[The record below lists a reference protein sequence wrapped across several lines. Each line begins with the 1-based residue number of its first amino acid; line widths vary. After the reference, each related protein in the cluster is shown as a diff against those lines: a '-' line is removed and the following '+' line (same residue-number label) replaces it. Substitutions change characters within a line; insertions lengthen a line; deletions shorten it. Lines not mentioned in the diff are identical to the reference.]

1 MTSDNKATSDNAT
14 SDNKATSEKV
24 TTSDNT
30 KKTPTNKQDLR
41 LLMRLLPFIAPYKK
55 MVLGAALALIITAG
69 VSLAMGQGIRLLV
82 DQGFNS
88 SDPHLLNQAML
99 ILAVITF
106 LMAAGT
112 FTRFYLVSWLGERVS
127 NDVRLAVFNHLLT
140 LDPYYFEVNRS
151 GEINARLTTDT
162 TLLQS
167 IIGSSISM
175 ALRNSLTFV
184 GGLVMMLITNP
195 KLALIVLASVPL
207 VIFPMILYGRRIRKL
222 SRLSQ
227 DRVADIGTYAG
238 EIVQN
243 IKIVQSFTREAEET
257 KAFGKEVE
265 KAFNVAKKRILQRSI
280 LIVVA
285 MTLVFTGLSSMIWVG
300 AQDVASGLITS
311 GELAAFIFY
320 ALMVAMAVATISEVY
335 GELQRAAGATE
346 RLLELLSEVADI
358 SAPEAATP
366 LPNGPLAL
374 SFDKVSFNYPSRP
387 DQAALENIS
396 FNVVAGETVAIVG
409 PSGAGKSTLFEL
421 LQRFYDPKSGDINVA
436 GRNIK
441 QLKPQDLRSHLGLV
455 PQQPTLFSA
464 DVAHNIRYGDPS
476 ASQEKVEQAAQKAYA
491 DEFIAKLPEGYASY
505 LGEQGVRLSG
515 GQKQRIAIARAML
528 KDPSI
533 LLLDEATSAL
543 DANSEHKVQAA
554 LQELMHGRTTLIIAH
569 RLATVMH
576 ADRIMLFNE
585 GKLEAQGTHE
595 ELIASSDLYK
605 RLSQLQFNH

>member
-1 MTSDNKATSDNAT
+1 MTSDNAT
-14 SDNKATSEKV
+14 ADN
-24 TTSDNT
+24 TTADNT
-30 KKTPTNKQDLR
+30 KKIPANKQDLR

-88 SDPHLLNQAML
+88 SDPSLLNQAMI

-195 KLALIVLASVPL
+195 KLALIVLTSVPL

-346 RLLELLSEVADI
+346 RLLELLSEEADI
-358 SAPEAATP
+358 SAPEAAIP

-396 FNVVAGETVAIVG
+396 FNVAAGETVAIVG

-436 GRNIK
+436 GHNIK

-585 GKLEAQGTHE
+585 GKLEAQGTHA

>member
-1 MTSDNKATSDNAT
+1 MSTHQTSNDPTS
-14 SDNKATSEKV
+14 
-24 TTSDNT
+24 TTQPD
-30 KKTPTNKQDLR
+30 KKDLR
-41 LLMRLLPFIAPYKK
+41 LLMRLLPFITPYKK
-55 MVLGAALALIITAG
+55 MVLGAAFALIITAG
-69 VSLAMGQGIRLLV
+69 VSLALGQGIRLLI

-88 SDPHLLNQAML
+88 ADPSQLNQAMMV
-99 ILAVITF
+99 LAVITF

-127 NDVRLAVFNHLLT
+127 NDVRLAVFNHLLP

-175 ALRNSLTFV
+175 ALRSSLTFL

-195 KLALIVLASVPL
+195 KLALIVLSSVPL
-207 VIFPMILYGRRIRKL
+207 IIFPMILYGRKVRKL

-243 IKIVQSFTREAEET
+243 IKVVQSFTHEKEET
-257 KAFGKEVE
+257 KAFAQEVE

-300 AQDVASGLITS
+300 AQDVASGQISS
-311 GELAAFIFY
+311 GELAAFVFY

-346 RLLELLSEVADI
+346 RLLELLAEKAEIRIPKDPI
-358 SAPEAATP
+358 SLA
-366 LPNGPLAL
+366 NGAL
-374 SFDKVSFNYPSRP
+374 SLRFDDVSFSYPSRP
-387 DQAALENIS
+387 EQTALKHIS
-396 FNVVAGETVAIVG
+396 FNVKAGETIAIVG

-421 LQRFYDPKSGDINVA
+421 LQRFYDPKDGTIEVSGHDI
-436 GRNIK
+436 K
-441 QLKPQDLRSHLGLV
+441 HLTPKDLRLHLGLV

-464 DVAHNIRYGDPS
+464 DVAHNIGYGDANASHEQIVS
-476 ASQEKVEQAAQKAYA
+476 AAKNAYA
-491 DEFIAKLPEGYASY
+491 NEFIELLPQGYASY

-515 GQKQRIAIARAML
+515 GQRQRVAIARAML
-528 KDPSI
+528 KNPSI

-543 DANSEHKVQAA
+543 DANSEHKIQAA
-554 LQELMHGRTTLIIAH
+554 LQKLMQGRTTLIIAH

-576 ADRIMLFNE
+576 ADRIMVFNE
-585 GKLEAQGTHE
+585 GQLEAQGTHAQ
-595 ELIASSDLYK
+595 LLLTSPLYK
-605 RLSQLQFNH
+605 RLSELQFNH

>member
-1 MTSDNKATSDNAT
+1 
-14 SDNKATSEKV
+14 
-24 TTSDNT
+24 
-30 KKTPTNKQDLR
+30 
-41 LLMRLLPFIAPYKK
+41 
-55 MVLGAALALIITAG
+55 MVLGAALALIVTAG
-69 VSLAMGQGIRLLV
+69 VSLAMGQGIRLLI
-82 DQGFNS
+82 DQGFDS
-88 SDPHLLNQAML
+88 SDPSLLNQAML
-99 ILAVITF
+99 ILAVITL

-140 LDPYYFEVNRS
+140 LDPNYFEVNRS

-243 IKIVQSFTREAEET
+243 IKIVQSFTRESEET
-257 KAFGKEVE
+257 KAFGIEVE

-300 AQDVASGLITS
+300 AQDVASGLISS

-346 RLLELLSEVADI
+346 RLLELLAEQPQISTAKVAM
-358 SAPEAATP
+358 A
-366 LPNGPLAL
+366 LPDGPLAL
-374 SFDKVSFNYPSRP
+374 SFDNVSFNYPSRP
-387 DQAALENIS
+387 DQPALENITFS
-396 FNVVAGETVAIVG
+396 VTAGETVAIVG

-421 LQRFYDPKSGDINVA
+421 LQRFYDPTSGNVIVA
-436 GRNIK
+436 DHNIK

-491 DEFIAKLPEGYASY
+491 DEFIAKLPEGYESY

-515 GQKQRIAIARAML
+515 GQKQRIAIARAMI

-554 LQELMHGRTTLIIAH
+554 LQELMQGRTTLIIAH
-569 RLATVMH
+569 RLATIMH

-585 GKLEAQGTHE
+585 GKLEAQGCHE
-595 ELIASSDLYK
+595 ELIASSALYK

>member
-1 MTSDNKATSDNAT
+1 MTTDK
-14 SDNKATSEKV
+14 
-24 TTSDNT
+24 TT
-30 KKTPTNKQDLR
+30 KTPPNQQDLR

-55 MVLGAALALIITAG
+55 MVLGAALALIVTAG
-69 VSLAMGQGIRLLV
+69 VSLALGQGIRILI
-82 DQGFNS
+82 DQGFDS
-88 SDPHLLNQAML
+88 ADPSRLNQAML
-99 ILAVITF
+99 VLAVITF

-175 ALRNSLTFV
+175 ALRSSLTFV

-207 VIFPMILYGRRIRKL
+207 VIFPMILYGRRVRKL

-243 IKIVQSFTREAEET
+243 IKVVQSFTREAEET
-257 KAFGKEVE
+257 TAFGKEVE

-285 MTLVFTGLSSMIWVG
+285 ITLVFTGLSSMIWVG
-300 AQDVASGLITS
+300 AQDVASGHISS
-311 GELAAFIFY
+311 GELAAFVFY

-346 RLLELLSEVADI
+346 RLLELLSEEAEI
-358 SAPEAATP
+358 SSPEVPVP
-366 LPNGPLAL
+366 LTNGPLAL
-374 SFDKVSFNYPSRP
+374 SFEDVSFSYPSRP
-387 DQAALENIS
+387 DQTALENIS
-396 FNVVAGETVAIVG
+396 FSVSAGETVAIVG

-421 LQRFYDPKSGDINVA
+421 LQRFYDPKNGSIEVA
-436 GRNIK
+436 GHNIK

-476 ASQEKVEQAAQKAYA
+476 ASQEQVEKAAEKAYA
-491 DEFIAKLPEGYASY
+491 DEFIDRLPEGYSSY

-515 GQKQRIAIARAML
+515 GQRQRIAIARAML
-528 KDPSI
+528 KNPSI

-554 LQELMHGRTTLIIAH
+554 LQELMQGRTTLIIAH

-576 ADRIMLFNE
+576 ADRIMVFNE
-585 GKLEAQGTHE
+585 GKLEAQGQHE
-595 ELIASSDLYK
+595 DLIATSPLYK
-605 RLSQLQFNH
+605 RLSELQFNH

>member
-1 MTSDNKATSDNAT
+1 MTTDKIT
-14 SDNKATSEKV
+14 
-24 TTSDNT
+24 
-30 KKTPTNKQDLR
+30 KTPPNQQDLR

-55 MVLGAALALIITAG
+55 MVLGAALALIVTAG
-69 VSLAMGQGIRLLV
+69 VSLALGQGIRILI
-82 DQGFNS
+82 DQGFDS
-88 SDPHLLNQAML
+88 ADPSRLNQAML
-99 ILAVITF
+99 VLAVITF

-175 ALRNSLTFV
+175 ALRSSLTFV

-207 VIFPMILYGRRIRKL
+207 VIFPMILYGRRVRKL

-243 IKIVQSFTREAEET
+243 IKVVQSFTREAEET

-285 MTLVFTGLSSMIWVG
+285 ITLVFTGLSSMIWVG
-300 AQDVASGLITS
+300 AQDVASGHISS
-311 GELAAFIFY
+311 GELAAFVFY

-346 RLLELLSEVADI
+346 RLLELLSEEAEI
-358 SAPEAATP
+358 SSPELPVP
-366 LPNGPLAL
+366 LTNGPLAL
-374 SFDKVSFNYPSRP
+374 SFEDVSFSYPSRP
-387 DQAALENIS
+387 DQTALENIS
-396 FNVVAGETVAIVG
+396 FSVSAGETVAIVG

-421 LQRFYDPKSGDINVA
+421 LQRFYDPKNGSIEVA
-436 GRNIK
+436 GHNIK

-476 ASQEKVEQAAQKAYA
+476 ASQEQVEKAAEKAYA
-491 DEFIAKLPEGYASY
+491 DEFIDRLPEGYSSY

-515 GQKQRIAIARAML
+515 GQRQRIAIARAML
-528 KDPSI
+528 KNPSI

-554 LQELMHGRTTLIIAH
+554 LQELMQGRTTLIIAH

-576 ADRIMLFNE
+576 ADRIMVFNE
-585 GKLEAQGTHE
+585 GKLEAQGQHE
-595 ELIASSDLYK
+595 DLIATSPLYK
-605 RLSQLQFNH
+605 RLSELQFNH

>member
-1 MTSDNKATSDNAT
+1 MSTHHTSNDPTS
-14 SDNKATSEKV
+14 
-24 TTSDNT
+24 TTQPD
-30 KKTPTNKQDLR
+30 KKDLR
-41 LLMRLLPFIAPYKK
+41 LLMRLLPFITPYKK
-55 MVLGAALALIITAG
+55 MVLGAAFALIITAG
-69 VSLAMGQGIRLLV
+69 VSLALGQGIRLLI

-88 SDPHLLNQAML
+88 ADPSQLNQAMMV
-99 ILAVITF
+99 LAVITF

-175 ALRNSLTFV
+175 ALRSSLTFL
-184 GGLVMMLITNP
+184 GGLIMMLITNP
-195 KLALIVLASVPL
+195 KLALIVLSSVPL
-207 VIFPMILYGRRIRKL
+207 IIFPMILYGRKVRKL

-243 IKIVQSFTREAEET
+243 IKVVQSFTHEKEET
-257 KAFGKEVE
+257 KAFAQEVE

-300 AQDVASGLITS
+300 AQDVASGQISS
-311 GELAAFIFY
+311 GELAAFVFY

-346 RLLELLSEVADI
+346 RLLELLAEKAEIRIPKDPI
-358 SAPEAATP
+358 SLA
-366 LPNGPLAL
+366 NGAL
-374 SFDKVSFNYPSRP
+374 SLRFDDVSFSYPSRP
-387 DQAALENIS
+387 EQTALKHIS
-396 FNVVAGETVAIVG
+396 FNVEAGETIAIVG

-421 LQRFYDPKSGDINVA
+421 LQRFYDPKDGTIEVSGHDI
-436 GRNIK
+436 K
-441 QLKPQDLRSHLGLV
+441 HLTPKDLRLHLGLV

-464 DVAHNIRYGDPS
+464 DVAHNIGYGDANASHEQIVS
-476 ASQEKVEQAAQKAYA
+476 AAKNAYA
-491 DEFIAKLPEGYASY
+491 NEFIELLPQGYASY

-515 GQKQRIAIARAML
+515 GQRQRVAIARAML
-528 KDPSI
+528 KNPSI

-543 DANSEHKVQAA
+543 DANSEHKIQAA
-554 LQELMHGRTTLIIAH
+554 LQKLMQGRTTLIIAH

-576 ADRIMLFNE
+576 ADRIMVFNE
-585 GKLEAQGTHE
+585 GQLEAQGTHAQ
-595 ELIASSDLYK
+595 LLLTSPLYK
-605 RLSQLQFNH
+605 RLSELQFNH

>member
-1 MTSDNKATSDNAT
+1 M
-14 SDNKATSEKV
+14 
-24 TTSDNT
+24 
-30 KKTPTNKQDLR
+30 
-41 LLMRLLPFIAPYKK
+41 
-55 MVLGAALALIITAG
+55 MV
-69 VSLAMGQGIRLLV
+69 
-82 DQGFNS
+82 
-88 SDPHLLNQAML
+88 
-99 ILAVITF
+99 LAVITF

-175 ALRNSLTFV
+175 ALRSSLTFL
-184 GGLVMMLITNP
+184 GGLIMMLITNP
-195 KLALIVLASVPL
+195 KLALIVLSSVPL
-207 VIFPMILYGRRIRKL
+207 IIFPMILYGRKVRKL

-243 IKIVQSFTREAEET
+243 IKVVQSFTHEKEET
-257 KAFGKEVE
+257 KAFAQEVE

-300 AQDVASGLITS
+300 AQDVASGQISS
-311 GELAAFIFY
+311 GELAAFVFY

-346 RLLELLSEVADI
+346 RLLELLAEKAEIRIPKDPI
-358 SAPEAATP
+358 SLA
-366 LPNGPLAL
+366 NGAL
-374 SFDKVSFNYPSRP
+374 SLRFDDVSFSYPSRP
-387 DQAALENIS
+387 EQTALKHIS
-396 FNVVAGETVAIVG
+396 FNVKAGETIAIVG

-421 LQRFYDPKSGDINVA
+421 LLRFYDPKDGTIEVSGHDF
-436 GRNIK
+436 K
-441 QLKPQDLRSHLGLV
+441 HLTPKDLRLHLGLV

-464 DVAHNIRYGDPS
+464 DVAHNIGYGDANASHEQIVS
-476 ASQEKVEQAAQKAYA
+476 AAKNAYA
-491 DEFIAKLPEGYASY
+491 NEFIELLPQGYASY

-515 GQKQRIAIARAML
+515 GQRQRVAIARAML
-528 KDPSI
+528 KNPSI

-543 DANSEHKVQAA
+543 DANSEHKIQAA
-554 LQELMHGRTTLIIAH
+554 LQKLMQGRTTLIIAH

-576 ADRIMLFNE
+576 ADRIMVFNE
-585 GKLEAQGTHE
+585 GQLEAQGTHAQ
-595 ELIASSDLYK
+595 LLLTSPLYK
-605 RLSQLQFNH
+605 RLSELQFNH

>member
-1 MTSDNKATSDNAT
+1 MTTDNSN
-14 SDNKATSEKV
+14 
-24 TTSDNT
+24 
-30 KKTPTNKQDLR
+30 KTPVNKQDLR
-41 LLMRLLPFIAPYKK
+41 LLMRLLPFIRPYKK
-55 MVLGAALALIITAG
+55 MVMGAALALIITAC
-69 VSLAMGQGIRLLV
+69 VSLALGQGIRLLV
-82 DQGFNS
+82 DQGFDS
-88 SDPHLLNQAML
+88 TDPSRLNQAML
-99 ILAVITF
+99 VLAVITL

-140 LDPYYFEVNRS
+140 LDPYYFEINRS

-175 ALRNSLTFV
+175 ALRSSLTFV

-207 VIFPMILYGRRIRKL
+207 IIFPMIIYGRRVRKL
-222 SRLSQ
+222 SRQSQ

-243 IKIVQSFTREAEET
+243 IKIVQSFTHEAEET
-257 KAFGKEVE
+257 KAFGLEVE

-300 AQDVASGLITS
+300 AQDVASGHISS

-346 RLLELLSEVADI
+346 RLLELLAEQADI
-358 SAPEAATP
+358 SAPEDAVP
-366 LPNGPLAL
+366 LANGPLAL
-374 SFDKVSFNYPSRP
+374 SFDRVSFSYPSRP

-396 FNVVAGETVAIVG
+396 FNVSAGETVAIVG

-421 LQRFYDPKSGDINVA
+421 LQRFYDPKNGNIKVSGHD
-436 GRNIK
+436 IK

-464 DVAHNIRYGDPS
+464 DVTHNIRYGDPS
-476 ASQEKVEQAAQKAYA
+476 ATQAQVQQAAQKAYA
-491 DEFIAKLPEGYASY
+491 DEFIDRLPEAYSSY

-515 GQKQRIAIARAML
+515 GQRQRIAIARAML
-528 KDPSI
+528 KNPSI

-554 LQELMHGRTTLIIAH
+554 LKELMHGRTTLIIAH

-576 ADRIMLFNE
+576 ADRIMVFNE
-585 GKLEAQGTHE
+585 GKLEAEGKHE
-595 ELIASSDLYK
+595 DLIATSSLYK
-605 RLSQLQFNH
+605 RLSELQFNH

>member
-1 MTSDNKATSDNAT
+1 MNQTSTDQAADTD
-14 SDNKATSEKV
+14 
-24 TTSDNT
+24 
-30 KKTPTNKQDLR
+30 KQDLR

-55 MVLGAALALIITAG
+55 MILGAALALLITAG
-69 VSLAMGQGIRLLV
+69 VSLALGQGIRLLI
-82 DQGFNS
+82 DQGFDS
-88 SDPHLLNQAML
+88 SDPSRLNQAML
-99 ILAVITF
+99 VLAVITL

-127 NDVRLAVFNHLLT
+127 NDIRLAVFNHLLT

-175 ALRNSLTFV
+175 ALRNILTFS
-184 GGLVMMLITNP
+184 GGLVMMLITNY

-207 VIFPMILYGRRIRKL
+207 VVFPMMIYGRRVRKL

-243 IKIVQSFTREAEET
+243 IKIVQSFTREQEESQ
-257 KAFGKEVE
+257 AFGREVE
-265 KAFNVAKKRILQRSI
+265 KAFNIAKKRILQRSV

-285 MTLVFTGLSSMIWVG
+285 MVLVFTGLSSMIWVG
-300 AQDVASGLITS
+300 AQDVASGTITS

-346 RLLELLSEVADI
+346 RLLELLAEEADI
-358 SAPEAATP
+358 SSPKQAQS
-366 LPNGPLAL
+366 LPSGPLAL
-374 SFDKVSFNYPSRP
+374 AFNNVSFSYPSRP
-387 DQAALENIS
+387 GQVALEDVS
-396 FNVVAGETVAIVG
+396 FAVAAGETVAIVG
-409 PSGAGKSTLFEL
+409 PSGAGKSTIFEL
-421 LQRFYDPKSGDINVA
+421 LQRFYDPKQGSISVA
-436 GRNIK
+436 GQPIT
-441 QLKPQDLRSHLGLV
+441 QLKPQELRSHLGLV

-476 ASQEKVEQAAQKAYA
+476 ASQEQVEKAAQQAYA
-491 DEFIAKLPEGYASY
+491 SEFIERLPEQYESY

-515 GQKQRIAIARAML
+515 GQRQRIAIARAML

-543 DANSEHKVQAA
+543 DADSEHKVQAA
-554 LQELMHGRTTLIIAH
+554 LQELMQGRTTLIIAH

-585 GKLEAQGTHE
+585 GRLEAQGTHQQ
-595 ELIASSDLYK
+595 LIESSALYK
-605 RLSQLQFNH
+605 HLSQLQFNH

>member
-1 MTSDNKATSDNAT
+1 MSTHQTSNDPTS
-14 SDNKATSEKV
+14 
-24 TTSDNT
+24 TTQPD
-30 KKTPTNKQDLR
+30 KKDLQ
-41 LLMRLLPFIAPYKK
+41 LLMRLLPFITPYKK
-55 MVLGAALALIITAG
+55 MVLGAAFALIITAG
-69 VSLAMGQGIRLLV
+69 VSLALGQGIRLLI

-88 SDPHLLNQAML
+88 ADPSQLNQAMMV
-99 ILAVITF
+99 LAVITF

-175 ALRNSLTFV
+175 ALRSSLTFL

-195 KLALIVLASVPL
+195 KLALIVLSSVPL
-207 VIFPMILYGRRIRKL
+207 IIFPMILYGRKVRKL

-243 IKIVQSFTREAEET
+243 IKVVQSFTHEKEET
-257 KAFGKEVE
+257 KAFAQEVE

-300 AQDVASGLITS
+300 AQDVASGQISS
-311 GELAAFIFY
+311 GELAAFVFY

-346 RLLELLSEVADI
+346 RLLELLAEKAEIRIPKDPI
-358 SAPEAATP
+358 SLA
-366 LPNGPLAL
+366 NGAL
-374 SFDKVSFNYPSRP
+374 SLRFDDVSFSYPSRP
-387 DQAALENIS
+387 EQTALKHIS
-396 FNVVAGETVAIVG
+396 FNVEAGETIAIVG

-421 LQRFYDPKSGDINVA
+421 LQRFYDPKDGTIEVSGHDI
-436 GRNIK
+436 K
-441 QLKPQDLRSHLGLV
+441 HLTPKDLRLHLGLV

-464 DVAHNIRYGDPS
+464 DVAHNIGYGDANASHEQIVS
-476 ASQEKVEQAAQKAYA
+476 AAKNAYA
-491 DEFIAKLPEGYASY
+491 DEFIELLPQGYASY

-515 GQKQRIAIARAML
+515 GQRQRVAIARAML
-528 KDPSI
+528 KNPSI

-543 DANSEHKVQAA
+543 DANSEHKIQAA
-554 LQELMHGRTTLIIAH
+554 LQKLMQGRTTLIIAH

-576 ADRIMLFNE
+576 ADRIMVFNE
-585 GKLEAQGTHE
+585 GQLEAQGTHAQ
-595 ELIASSDLYK
+595 LLLTSPLYK
-605 RLSQLQFNH
+605 HLSELQFNH

>member
-1 MTSDNKATSDNAT
+1 MTTDNPTQ
-14 SDNKATSEKV
+14 
-24 TTSDNT
+24 
-30 KKTPTNKQDLR
+30 TPHKQQDLR
-41 LLMRLLPFIAPYKK
+41 LLMRLLPFITPYKK
-55 MVLGAALALIITAG
+55 MVFGAALALILTAG
-69 VSLAMGQGIRLLV
+69 VSLALGQGIRLLI
-82 DQGFNS
+82 DQGFDS
-88 SDPHLLNQAML
+88 ADPSRLNQAML
-99 ILAVITF
+99 VLAVITL

-175 ALRNSLTFV
+175 ALRSSLTFV

-207 VIFPMILYGRRIRKL
+207 IIFPMILYGRRVRKL

-243 IKIVQSFTREAEET
+243 IKVVQSFTREAEET
-257 KAFGKEVE
+257 TAFGIEVE

-300 AQDVASGLITS
+300 AQDVASGHISS
-311 GELAAFIFY
+311 GELAAFVFY
-320 ALMVAMAVATISEVY
+320 ALLVAMAVATISEVY

-346 RLLELLSEVADI
+346 RLLELLSEEAEISSPEVPVAL
-358 SAPEAATP
+358 A
-366 LPNGPLAL
+366 NGPLAL
-374 SFDKVSFNYPSRP
+374 TFEGVSFSYPSRL
-387 DQAALENIS
+387 DQTALKNITFS
-396 FNVVAGETVAIVG
+396 VAAGETVAIVG

-421 LQRFYDPKSGDINVA
+421 LQRFYDPKKGHIKVA
-436 GRNIK
+436 GHNIK
-441 QLKPQDLRSHLGLV
+441 QLNPQDLRGHLGLV

-476 ASQEKVEQAAQKAYA
+476 ATQKQIEQVAQKAYA
-491 DEFIAKLPEGYASY
+491 DEFIDRLPEGYGSY

-515 GQKQRIAIARAML
+515 GQRQRIAIARAML
-528 KDPSI
+528 KNPSI

-554 LQELMHGRTTLIIAH
+554 LQELMRGRTTLIIAH

-576 ADRIMLFNE
+576 ADRIMVFNE
-585 GKLEAQGTHE
+585 GKLEAQGKHE
-595 ELIASSDLYK
+595 DLIVTSPLYK
-605 RLSQLQFNH
+605 RLSELQFNH

>member
-1 MTSDNKATSDNAT
+1 MASDQTS
-14 SDNKATSEKV
+14 
-24 TTSDNT
+24 
-30 KKTPTNKQDLR
+30 KTPKNKQDLR
-41 LLMRLLPFIAPYKK
+41 LLLRLLPFIAPYKSR
-55 MVLGAALALIITAG
+55 VIGAALALIITAG
-69 VSLAMGQGIRLLV
+69 VSLAMGQGIRLLI
-82 DQGFNS
+82 DQGFDS
-88 SDPHLLNQAML
+88 AEPSQLNQAML
-99 ILAVITF
+99 VLAVITL
-106 LMAAGT
+106 LMALGT

-175 ALRNSLTFV
+175 ALRNVLTFV

-195 KLALIVLASVPL
+195 KLALIVLASVP
-207 VIFPMILYGRRIRKL
+207 VIIFPMMLYGRRVRKL

-243 IKIVQSFTREAEET
+243 IKVVQSFTREKEET
-257 KAFGKEVE
+257 KAFGQEVE

-300 AQDVASGLITS
+300 AQDVANGHISS
-311 GELAAFIFY
+311 GELAAFVFY
-320 ALMVAMAVATISEVY
+320 ALLVAMAVATISEVY

-346 RLLELLSEVADI
+346 RLLELLAEEADI
-358 SAPEAATP
+358 QAPKNPHQLNAGA
-366 LPNGPLAL
+366 LAL
-374 SFDKVSFNYPSRP
+374 NFEKVSFSYPSRP
-387 DQAALENIS
+387 DQIALDNIS
-396 FNVVAGETVAIVG
+396 FNVAAGETVAIVG

-421 LQRFYDPKSGDINVA
+421 LQRFYDPKNGTIKVA
-436 GRNIK
+436 GNNIK

-464 DVAHNIRYGDPS
+464 DVAHNIRYGDPT
-476 ASQEKVEQAAQKAYA
+476 ATHEQVKQAAQKAYA
-491 DEFIAKLPEGYASY
+491 SDFIQRLPEGYSSY

-515 GQKQRIAIARAML
+515 GQRQRIAIARAML
-528 KDPSI
+528 KNPSI

-543 DANSEHKVQAA
+543 DANSEQQVQAA
-554 LQELMHGRTTLIIAH
+554 LQSLMQGRTTLIIAH
-569 RLATVMH
+569 RLATIMH
-576 ADRIMLFNE
+576 ADRILVFNE
-585 GKLEAQGTHE
+585 GKLEAQGKHAD
-595 ELIASSDLYK
+595 LIISSPLYK
-605 RLSQLQFNH
+605 SLSELQFNH

>member
-1 MTSDNKATSDNAT
+1 
-14 SDNKATSEKV
+14 
-24 TTSDNT
+24 
-30 KKTPTNKQDLR
+30 
-41 LLMRLLPFIAPYKK
+41 MRLLPFITPYKK
-55 MVLGAALALIITAG
+55 MVLGAAFALIITAG
-69 VSLAMGQGIRLLV
+69 VSLALGQGIRLLI

-88 SDPHLLNQAML
+88 ADPSQLNQAMMV
-99 ILAVITF
+99 LAVITF

-175 ALRNSLTFV
+175 ALRSSLTFL

-195 KLALIVLASVPL
+195 KLALIVLSSVPL
-207 VIFPMILYGRRIRKL
+207 IIFPMILYGRKVRKL

-243 IKIVQSFTREAEET
+243 IKVVQSFTHEKEET
-257 KAFGKEVE
+257 KAFAQEVE

-300 AQDVASGLITS
+300 AQDVASGQISS
-311 GELAAFIFY
+311 GELAAFVFY

-346 RLLELLSEVADI
+346 RLLELLAEKAEIRIPKDPI
-358 SAPEAATP
+358 SLA
-366 LPNGPLAL
+366 NGAL
-374 SFDKVSFNYPSRP
+374 SLRFDDVSFSYPSRP
-387 DQAALENIS
+387 EQTALKHIS
-396 FNVVAGETVAIVG
+396 FNVKAGETIAIVG

-421 LQRFYDPKSGDINVA
+421 LQRFYDPKDGTIEVSGHDI
-436 GRNIK
+436 K
-441 QLKPQDLRSHLGLV
+441 HLTPKDLRLHLGLV

-464 DVAHNIRYGDPS
+464 DVAHNIGYGDANASHEQIVS
-476 ASQEKVEQAAQKAYA
+476 AAKNAYA
-491 DEFIAKLPEGYASY
+491 NEFIELLPQGYASY

-515 GQKQRIAIARAML
+515 GQRQRVAIARAML
-528 KDPSI
+528 KNPSI

-543 DANSEHKVQAA
+543 DANSEHKIQAA
-554 LQELMHGRTTLIIAH
+554 LQKLMQGRTTLIIAH

-576 ADRIMLFNE
+576 ADRIMVFNE
-585 GKLEAQGTHE
+585 GQLEAQGTHAQ
-595 ELIASSDLYK
+595 LLLTSPLYK
-605 RLSQLQFNH
+605 RLSELQFNH

>member
-1 MTSDNKATSDNAT
+1 MTADK
-14 SDNKATSEKV
+14 
-24 TTSDNT
+24 TT
-30 KKTPTNKQDLR
+30 KTPPNQQDLR
-41 LLMRLLPFIAPYKK
+41 LLIRLLPFIAPYKK
-55 MVLGAALALIITAG
+55 MVLGAALALIVTAG
-69 VSLAMGQGIRLLV
+69 VSLALGQGIRILI
-82 DQGFNS
+82 DQGFDS
-88 SDPHLLNQAML
+88 ADPSRLNQAML
-99 ILAVITF
+99 VLAVITF

-175 ALRNSLTFV
+175 ALRSSLTFV

-207 VIFPMILYGRRIRKL
+207 VIFPMILYGRRVRKL

-243 IKIVQSFTREAEET
+243 IKVVQSFTREAEET
-257 KAFGKEVE
+257 TAFGKEVE

-285 MTLVFTGLSSMIWVG
+285 ITLVFTGLSSMIWVG
-300 AQDVASGLITS
+300 AQDVASGHISS
-311 GELAAFIFY
+311 GELAAFVFY
-320 ALMVAMAVATISEVY
+320 SLMVAMAVATISEVY

-346 RLLELLSEVADI
+346 RLLELLSEEAEI
-358 SAPEAATP
+358 SSPETP
-366 LPNGPLAL
+366 VPLTNGSLAL
-374 SFDKVSFNYPSRP
+374 SFEDVSFSYPSRP
-387 DQAALENIS
+387 DQTALENVS
-396 FNVVAGETVAIVG
+396 FSVSAGETVAIVG

-421 LQRFYDPKSGDINVA
+421 LQRFYDPKNGSIEVA
-436 GRNIK
+436 GHNIK

-476 ASQEKVEQAAQKAYA
+476 ATQEEVEKAAEKAYA
-491 DEFIAKLPEGYASY
+491 DEFIDRLPEGYSSY

-515 GQKQRIAIARAML
+515 GQRQRIAIARAML
-528 KDPSI
+528 KNPSI

-543 DANSEHKVQAA
+543 DANSEYKVQAA
-554 LQELMHGRTTLIIAH
+554 LQELMQGRTTLIIAH

-576 ADRIMLFNE
+576 ADRIMVFNE
-585 GKLEAQGTHE
+585 GKLEAQGKHE
-595 ELIASSDLYK
+595 DLIATSPLYK
-605 RLSQLQFNH
+605 RLSELQFNH

>member
-1 MTSDNKATSDNAT
+1 MTTDTSKNTPSD
-14 SDNKATSEKV
+14 
-24 TTSDNT
+24 
-30 KKTPTNKQDLR
+30 KQDLR
-41 LLMRLLPFIAPYKK
+41 LLMRLLPFIVPYKK
-55 MVLGAALALIITAG
+55 MVLGATLALIVTAG
-69 VSLAMGQGIRLLV
+69 VSLALGQGIRILI
-82 DQGFNS
+82 DEGFS
-88 SDPHLLNQAML
+88 SADPSQLNQAMVV
-99 ILAVITF
+99 LAVITL

-140 LDPYYFEVNRS
+140 LDPHYFEVNRS

-175 ALRNSLTFV
+175 ALRSSLTFA

-195 KLALIVLASVPL
+195 KLALIVLTSVPL
-207 VIFPMILYGRRIRKL
+207 IIFPMILYGRKVRKL

-243 IKIVQSFTREAEET
+243 IKVVQSFTREAEET
-257 KAFGKEVE
+257 KAFGEEVE

-285 MTLVFTGLSSMIWVG
+285 ITLVFTGLSSMIWVG
-300 AQDVASGLITS
+300 AQDVASGVISS
-311 GELAAFIFY
+311 GELAAFVFY
-320 ALMVAMAVATISEVY
+320 ALLVAMAVATISEVY

-346 RLLELLSEVADI
+346 RLLELLAEKPQIEAPQSPI
-358 SAPEAATP
+358 SLT
-366 LPNGPLAL
+366 NGPLAL
-374 SFDKVSFNYPSRP
+374 RFDGVNFSYPSRP
-387 DQAALENIS
+387 NQTALENVS
-396 FNVVAGETVAIVG
+396 FDVKAGETIAIVG

-421 LQRFYDPKSGDINVA
+421 LQRFYDPQEGTIKVA
-436 GRNIK
+436 DYDIK
-441 QLKPQDLRSHLGLV
+441 QLNPQDLRSHLGLV

-476 ASQEKVEQAAQKAYA
+476 ATHEQVSKAAQKAYA
-491 DEFIAKLPEGYASY
+491 KEFIEHLPEGYESY

-515 GQKQRIAIARAML
+515 GQRQRIAIARAML
-528 KDPSI
+528 KNPSI

-554 LQELMHGRTTLIIAH
+554 LQELMQGRTTLIIAH

-576 ADRIMLFNE
+576 ADRIMVFNE
-585 GKLEAQGTHE
+585 GKLEAQGSHE
-595 ELIASSDLYK
+595 DLISTSPLYK
-605 RLSQLQFNH
+605 RLSELQFNH

>member
-1 MTSDNKATSDNAT
+1 
-14 SDNKATSEKV
+14 
-24 TTSDNT
+24 
-30 KKTPTNKQDLR
+30 
-41 LLMRLLPFIAPYKK
+41 
-55 MVLGAALALIITAG
+55 MVLGAALALIVTAG
-69 VSLAMGQGIRLLV
+69 VSLAMGQGIRLLI
-82 DQGFNS
+82 DQGFDS
-88 SDPHLLNQAML
+88 SDPSLLNQAML
-99 ILAVITF
+99 ILAVITL

-140 LDPYYFEVNRS
+140 LDPNYFEVNRS

-243 IKIVQSFTREAEET
+243 IKIVQSFTRESEET
-257 KAFGKEVE
+257 KAFGIEVE

-300 AQDVASGLITS
+300 AQDVASGLISS

-346 RLLELLSEVADI
+346 RLLELLAEQPQISTAKVAM
-358 SAPEAATP
+358 A
-366 LPNGPLAL
+366 LPDGPLAL
-374 SFDKVSFNYPSRP
+374 SFDNVSFNYPSRP
-387 DQAALENIS
+387 DQPALENITFS
-396 FNVVAGETVAIVG
+396 VTAGETVAIVG

-421 LQRFYDPKSGDINVA
+421 LQRFYDPTSGNVIVA
-436 GRNIK
+436 DHNIK

-455 PQQPTLFSA
+455 PQQPILFSA

-491 DEFIAKLPEGYASY
+491 DEFIAKLPEGYESY

-515 GQKQRIAIARAML
+515 GQKQRIAIARAMI

-554 LQELMHGRTTLIIAH
+554 LQELMQGRTTLIIAH
-569 RLATVMH
+569 RLATIMH

-585 GKLEAQGTHE
+585 GKLEAQGCHE
-595 ELIASSDLYK
+595 ELIASSALYK

>member
-1 MTSDNKATSDNAT
+1 MTADKTATSSNT
-14 SDNKATSEKV
+14 TTQEKM
-24 TTSDNT
+24 
-30 KKTPTNKQDLR
+30 KETPAQKQDLR
-41 LLMRLLPFIAPYKK
+41 LLMRLLPFITPYKK
-55 MVLGAALALIITAG
+55 MVLGAALALIVTAG
-69 VSLAMGQGIRLLV
+69 VSLAMGQGIRLLI
-82 DQGFNS
+82 DQGFDS
-88 SDPHLLNQAML
+88 SDPSLLNQAML
-99 ILAVITF
+99 ILAVITL
-106 LMAAGT
+106 LMAVGT

-140 LDPYYFEVNRS
+140 LDPNYFEVNRS

-243 IKIVQSFTREAEET
+243 IKIVQSFTRESEET
-257 KAFGKEVE
+257 KAFGIEVE

-300 AQDVASGLITS
+300 AQDVASGLISS

-346 RLLELLSEVADI
+346 RLLELLAEQPQISTAKVAM
-358 SAPEAATP
+358 A
-366 LPNGPLAL
+366 LPDGPLAL
-374 SFDKVSFNYPSRP
+374 SFDNVSFNYPSRP
-387 DQAALENIS
+387 DQPALENITFS
-396 FNVVAGETVAIVG
+396 VTAGETVAIVG

-421 LQRFYDPKSGDINVA
+421 LQRFYDPTSGNVIVA
-436 GRNIK
+436 DHNIK

-491 DEFIAKLPEGYASY
+491 DEFIAKLPEGYESY

-528 KDPSI
+528 KEPSI

-554 LQELMHGRTTLIIAH
+554 LQELMQGRTTLIIAH
-569 RLATVMH
+569 RLATIMH

-585 GKLEAQGTHE
+585 GKLEAQGSHE
-595 ELIASSDLYK
+595 ELIASSALYK

>member
-1 MTSDNKATSDNAT
+1 MNQAAAAATAT
-14 SDNKATSEKV
+14 
-24 TTSDNT
+24 
-30 KKTPTNKQDLR
+30 TPVKPDKQDLR
-41 LLMRLLPFIAPYKK
+41 LLLRLLPFIKPYKK
-55 MVLGAALALIITAG
+55 MVLGAILALIVTAG
-69 VSLAMGQGIRLLV
+69 VSLALGQGIRLLI
-82 DQGFNS
+82 DQGFDS
-88 SDPHLLNQAML
+88 SDPSRLNQAMMV
-99 ILAVITF
+99 LAVITV

-184 GGLVMMLITNP
+184 GGLVMMLITNH

-207 VIFPMILYGRRIRKL
+207 VIFPMMWYGRRVRKL

-243 IKIVQSFTREAEET
+243 IKIVQSFTREQEET
-257 KAFGKEVE
+257 KAFGAEVE
-265 KAFNVAKKRILQRSI
+265 KAFSVAKKRILQRSI

-285 MTLVFTGLSSMIWVG
+285 MALVFTGLSSMIWVG
-300 AQDVASGLITS
+300 AQDVASGAISS
-311 GELAAFIFY
+311 GELAAFVFY

-346 RLLELLSEVADI
+346 RLLELLAEEADI
-358 SAPEAATP
+358 NSPPQAQA
-366 LPNGPLAL
+366 LPDGALAL
-374 SFDKVSFNYPSRP
+374 AFDNVSFSYPSRP
-387 DQAALENIS
+387 DQVALEDVS
-396 FNVVAGETVAIVG
+396 FDVKAGETVAIVG

-421 LQRFYDPKSGDINVA
+421 LQRFYDPKQGHISVA
-436 GRNIK
+436 GHEIT
-441 QLKPQDLRSHLGLV
+441 QLNPTDLRSHLGLV

-476 ASQEKVEQAAQKAYA
+476 ASQDKVVAAADKAYA
-491 DEFIAKLPEGYASY
+491 SEFIDRLPEGYESY

-515 GQKQRIAIARAML
+515 GQRQRIAIARAML

-543 DANSEHKVQAA
+543 DADSEQKVQSA
-554 LQELMHGRTTLIIAH
+554 LQQLMQGRTTLIIAH

-585 GKLEAQGTHE
+585 GRLEAQGTHQQLLE
-595 ELIASSDLYK
+595 SSKLYK

>member
-1 MTSDNKATSDNAT
+1 MASDQTS
-14 SDNKATSEKV
+14 
-24 TTSDNT
+24 
-30 KKTPTNKQDLR
+30 KTPKNKQDLR
-41 LLMRLLPFIAPYKK
+41 LLLRLLPFIAPYKSR
-55 MVLGAALALIITAG
+55 VIGAALALIITAG
-69 VSLAMGQGIRLLV
+69 VSLAMGQGIRLLI
-82 DQGFNS
+82 DQGFDS
-88 SDPHLLNQAML
+88 AEPSQLNQAML
-99 ILAVITF
+99 VLAVITL
-106 LMAAGT
+106 LMALGT

-175 ALRNSLTFV
+175 ALRNVLTFV

-207 VIFPMILYGRRIRKL
+207 IIFPMMLYGRRVRKL

-243 IKIVQSFTREAEET
+243 IKVVQSFTREKEET
-257 KAFGKEVE
+257 KAFGQEVE

-300 AQDVASGLITS
+300 AQDVANGHISS
-311 GELAAFIFY
+311 GELAAFVFY
-320 ALMVAMAVATISEVY
+320 ALLVAMAVATISEVY

-346 RLLELLSEVADI
+346 RLLELLAEEADI
-358 SAPEAATP
+358 QAPKNPHQLNAGA
-366 LPNGPLAL
+366 LAL
-374 SFDKVSFNYPSRP
+374 NFEKVSFSYPSRP
-387 DQAALENIS
+387 DQIALDNIS
-396 FNVVAGETVAIVG
+396 FNVAAGETVAIVG

-421 LQRFYDPKSGDINVA
+421 LQRFYDPKNGTIKVA
-436 GRNIK
+436 GNNIK

-464 DVAHNIRYGDPS
+464 DVAHNIRYGDPT
-476 ASQEKVEQAAQKAYA
+476 ATHEQVKQAAQKAYA
-491 DEFIAKLPEGYASY
+491 SDFIQRLPEGYSSY

-515 GQKQRIAIARAML
+515 GQRQRIAIARAML
-528 KDPSI
+528 KNPSI

-543 DANSEHKVQAA
+543 DANSEQQVQAA
-554 LQELMHGRTTLIIAH
+554 LQSLMQGRTTLIIAH
-569 RLATVMH
+569 RLATIMH
-576 ADRIMLFNE
+576 ADRILVFNE
-585 GKLEAQGTHE
+585 GKLEAQGKHAD
-595 ELIASSDLYK
+595 LIISSPLYK
-605 RLSQLQFNH
+605 SLSELQFNH

>member
-1 MTSDNKATSDNAT
+1 MSTNQTSNDPTSTPQPD
-14 SDNKATSEKV
+14 
-24 TTSDNT
+24 
-30 KKTPTNKQDLR
+30 KKDLR
-41 LLMRLLPFIAPYKK
+41 LLMRLLPFITPYKK
-55 MVLGAALALIITAG
+55 MVLGAAFALIITAG
-69 VSLAMGQGIRLLV
+69 VSLALGQGIRLLI

-88 SDPHLLNQAML
+88 ADPSQLNQAMMV
-99 ILAVITF
+99 LAVITF

-175 ALRNSLTFV
+175 ALRSSLTFL

-195 KLALIVLASVPL
+195 KLALIVLSSVPL
-207 VIFPMILYGRRIRKL
+207 IIFPMILYGRKVRKL

-243 IKIVQSFTREAEET
+243 IKVVQSFTHEKEET
-257 KAFGKEVE
+257 KAFAQEVE

-300 AQDVASGLITS
+300 AQDVASGQISS
-311 GELAAFIFY
+311 GELAAFVFY

-346 RLLELLSEVADI
+346 RLLELLAEKAEIRIPKDPI
-358 SAPEAATP
+358 LLA
-366 LPNGPLAL
+366 NGAL
-374 SFDKVSFNYPSRP
+374 SLRFDDVSFSYPSRP
-387 DQAALENIS
+387 EQTALKHIS
-396 FNVVAGETVAIVG
+396 FNVKAGETIAIVG

-421 LQRFYDPKSGDINVA
+421 LQRFYDPKDGTIEVSGHDI
-436 GRNIK
+436 K
-441 QLKPQDLRSHLGLV
+441 HLTPKDLRLHLGLV

-464 DVAHNIRYGDPS
+464 DVAHNIGYGDANASHEQIVS
-476 ASQEKVEQAAQKAYA
+476 AAKSAYA
-491 DEFIAKLPEGYASY
+491 DEFIELLPQGYASY

-515 GQKQRIAIARAML
+515 GQRQRVAIARAML
-528 KDPSI
+528 KNPSI

-543 DANSEHKVQAA
+543 DANSEHKIQAA
-554 LQELMHGRTTLIIAH
+554 LQKLMQGRTTLIIAH

-576 ADRIMLFNE
+576 ADRIMVFNE
-585 GKLEAQGTHE
+585 GQLEAQGTHAQ
-595 ELIASSDLYK
+595 LLLTSPLYK
-605 RLSQLQFNH
+605 HLSELQFNH

>member
-1 MTSDNKATSDNAT
+1 MASDRTS
-14 SDNKATSEKV
+14 
-24 TTSDNT
+24 
-30 KKTPTNKQDLR
+30 KTPKNKQDLR
-41 LLMRLLPFIAPYKK
+41 LLLRLLPFIAPYKSR
-55 MVLGAALALIITAG
+55 VIGAALALIITAG
-69 VSLAMGQGIRLLV
+69 VSLAMGQGIRLLI
-82 DQGFNS
+82 DQGFDS
-88 SDPHLLNQAML
+88 AEPSQLNQAML
-99 ILAVITF
+99 VLAVITL
-106 LMAAGT
+106 LMALGT

-175 ALRNSLTFV
+175 ALRNVLTFV

-207 VIFPMILYGRRIRKL
+207 IIFPMMLYGRRVRKL

-243 IKIVQSFTREAEET
+243 IKVVQSFTREKEET
-257 KAFGKEVE
+257 KAFGQEVE

-300 AQDVASGLITS
+300 AQDVANGHISS
-311 GELAAFIFY
+311 GELAAFVFY
-320 ALMVAMAVATISEVY
+320 ALLVAMAVATISEVY

-346 RLLELLSEVADI
+346 RLLELLAEEADI
-358 SAPEAATP
+358 QAPKNPHQLNAGA
-366 LPNGPLAL
+366 LAL
-374 SFDKVSFNYPSRP
+374 NFEKVSFSYPSRP
-387 DQAALENIS
+387 DQIALDNIS
-396 FNVVAGETVAIVG
+396 FNVAAGETVAIVG

-421 LQRFYDPKSGDINVA
+421 LQRFYDPKNGTIKVA
-436 GRNIK
+436 GNNIK

-464 DVAHNIRYGDPS
+464 DVAHNIRYGDPT
-476 ASQEKVEQAAQKAYA
+476 ATHEQVKQAAQKAYA
-491 DEFIAKLPEGYASY
+491 SDFIQRLPEGYSSY

-515 GQKQRIAIARAML
+515 GQRQRIAIARAML
-528 KDPSI
+528 KNPSI

-543 DANSEHKVQAA
+543 DANSEQQVQAA
-554 LQELMHGRTTLIIAH
+554 LQSLMQGRTTLIIAH
-569 RLATVMH
+569 RLATIMH
-576 ADRIMLFNE
+576 ADRILVFNE
-585 GKLEAQGTHE
+585 GKLEAQGKHAD
-595 ELIASSDLYK
+595 LIISSPLYK
-605 RLSQLQFNH
+605 SLSELQFNH

>member
-1 MTSDNKATSDNAT
+1 MTSKNTNNTANK
-14 SDNKATSEKV
+14 
-24 TTSDNT
+24 
-30 KKTPTNKQDLR
+30 PQDLR

-55 MVLGAALALIITAG
+55 MVLGAALALILTAAI
-69 VSLAMGQGIRLLV
+69 SLALGQGIRLLI

-88 SDPHLLNQAML
+88 ADPSQLNQAML
-99 ILAVITF
+99 VLAVITL
-106 LMAAGT
+106 LMAVGT

-127 NDVRLAVFNHLLT
+127 NDIRLAVFNHLLT

-175 ALRNSLTFV
+175 ALRSCLTFV

-195 KLALIVLASVPL
+195 KLAFIVLASVPL
-207 VIFPMILYGRRIRKL
+207 VIFPMIVYGRRVRKL

-243 IKIVQSFTREAEET
+243 IKVVQSFTREAEET
-257 KAFGKEVE
+257 KAFAKEVE

-300 AQDVASGLITS
+300 AQDVANGQISS
-311 GELAAFIFY
+311 GELGAFIFY
-320 ALMVAMAVATISEVY
+320 ALLVAMAVATISEVY

-346 RLLELLSEVADI
+346 RLLELLAE
-358 SAPEAATP
+358 EAEIRVPTEPMALT
-366 LPNGPLAL
+366 NGPLAL
-374 SFDKVSFNYPSRP
+374 AFDQVSFSYPSRP
-387 DQAALENIS
+387 NQTALDNVS
-396 FNVVAGETVAIVG
+396 FHVSAGETVAIVG

-421 LQRFYDPKSGDINVA
+421 LQRFYDPASGAIQVA
-436 GRNIK
+436 GHNIK
-441 QLKPQDLRSHLGLV
+441 QLNPTDLRSHLGLV

-464 DVAHNIRYGDPS
+464 DVGHNIRYGDPS
-476 ASQEKVEQAAQKAYA
+476 ASHQEVELAAQKAHA
-491 DEFIAKLPEGYASY
+491 NEFIDRLPEGYSSY

-528 KDPSI
+528 KNPSI

-554 LQELMHGRTTLIIAH
+554 LQALMQGRTTLIIAH
-569 RLATVMH
+569 RLATIMH
-576 ADRIMLFNE
+576 ADRIMVFNE
-585 GKLEAQGTHE
+585 GKLEAQGTHAD
-595 ELIASSDLYK
+595 LIIRSPLYK
-605 RLSQLQFNH
+605 RLSELQFNH

>member
-1 MTSDNKATSDNAT
+1 MASDQTS
-14 SDNKATSEKV
+14 
-24 TTSDNT
+24 
-30 KKTPTNKQDLR
+30 KTPKNKQDLR
-41 LLMRLLPFIAPYKK
+41 LLLRLLPFIAPYKSR
-55 MVLGAALALIITAG
+55 VIGAALALIITAG
-69 VSLAMGQGIRLLV
+69 VSLAMGQGIRLLI
-82 DQGFNS
+82 DQGFDS
-88 SDPHLLNQAML
+88 AEPSQLNQAML
-99 ILAVITF
+99 VLAVITL
-106 LMAAGT
+106 LMALGT

-175 ALRNSLTFV
+175 ALRNVLTFV

-207 VIFPMILYGRRIRKL
+207 IIFPMMLYGRRVRKL

-243 IKIVQSFTREAEET
+243 IKVVQSFTREKEET
-257 KAFGKEVE
+257 KAFGQEVE

-300 AQDVASGLITS
+300 AQDVANGHISS
-311 GELAAFIFY
+311 GELAAFVFY
-320 ALMVAMAVATISEVY
+320 ALLVAMAVATISEVY

-346 RLLELLSEVADI
+346 RLLELLAEEADI
-358 SAPEAATP
+358 QAPKNPHQLNAGA
-366 LPNGPLAL
+366 LAL
-374 SFDKVSFNYPSRP
+374 NFEKVSFSYPSRP
-387 DQAALENIS
+387 DQIALDNIS
-396 FNVVAGETVAIVG
+396 FNVAAGETVAIVG

-421 LQRFYDPKSGDINVA
+421 LQRFYDPTNGTIKVA
-436 GRNIK
+436 GNNIK
-441 QLKPQDLRSHLGLV
+441 QLKPQDLRRHLGLV

-464 DVAHNIRYGDPS
+464 DVAHNIRYGDPT
-476 ASQEKVEQAAQKAYA
+476 ATHEQVKQAAQKAYA
-491 DEFIAKLPEGYASY
+491 SDFIQRLPEGYSSY

-515 GQKQRIAIARAML
+515 GQRQRIAIARAML
-528 KDPSI
+528 KNPSI

-543 DANSEHKVQAA
+543 DANSEQQVQAA
-554 LQELMHGRTTLIIAH
+554 LQSLMQGRTTLIIAH
-569 RLATVMH
+569 RLATIMH
-576 ADRIMLFNE
+576 ADRILVFNE
-585 GKLEAQGTHE
+585 GKLEAQGKHAD
-595 ELIASSDLYK
+595 LIISSPLYK
-605 RLSQLQFNH
+605 SLSELQFNH

>member
-1 MTSDNKATSDNAT
+1 MTTDNSN
-14 SDNKATSEKV
+14 
-24 TTSDNT
+24 
-30 KKTPTNKQDLR
+30 KTPANKQDLR
-41 LLMRLLPFIAPYKK
+41 LLMRLLPFIRPYKK
-55 MVLGAALALIITAG
+55 MVMGAALALIITAC
-69 VSLAMGQGIRLLV
+69 VSLALGQGIRLLV
-82 DQGFNS
+82 DQGFDS
-88 SDPHLLNQAML
+88 TDPSRLNQAML
-99 ILAVITF
+99 VLAVITL

-140 LDPYYFEVNRS
+140 LDPYYFEMNRS

-175 ALRNSLTFV
+175 ALRSSLTFV

-207 VIFPMILYGRRIRKL
+207 IIFPMIIYGRRVRKL
-222 SRLSQ
+222 SRQSQ

-243 IKIVQSFTREAEET
+243 IKIVQSFTHEAEET
-257 KAFGKEVE
+257 KAFGLEVE

-300 AQDVASGLITS
+300 AQDVASGHISS

-346 RLLELLSEVADI
+346 RLLELLAEQADI
-358 SAPEAATP
+358 SAPEDAVP
-366 LPNGPLAL
+366 LANGPLAL
-374 SFDKVSFNYPSRP
+374 SFDRVSFSYPSRP

-396 FNVVAGETVAIVG
+396 FNVSAGETVAIVG

-421 LQRFYDPKSGDINVA
+421 LQRFYDPKNGNIKVSGHD
-436 GRNIK
+436 IK

-464 DVAHNIRYGDPS
+464 DVTHNIRYGDPS
-476 ASQEKVEQAAQKAYA
+476 ATQAQVQQAAQKAYA
-491 DEFIAKLPEGYASY
+491 DEFINRLPEAYSSY

-515 GQKQRIAIARAML
+515 GQRQRIAIARAML
-528 KDPSI
+528 KNPSI

-554 LQELMHGRTTLIIAH
+554 LKELMHGRTTLIIAH

-576 ADRIMLFNE
+576 ADRIMVFNE
-585 GKLEAQGTHE
+585 GKLEAEGKHE
-595 ELIASSDLYK
+595 DLIATSSLYK
-605 RLSQLQFNH
+605 RLSELQFNH

>member
-1 MTSDNKATSDNAT
+1 MASDQTS
-14 SDNKATSEKV
+14 
-24 TTSDNT
+24 
-30 KKTPTNKQDLR
+30 KTPKNKQDLR
-41 LLMRLLPFIAPYKK
+41 LLLRLLPFIAPYKSR
-55 MVLGAALALIITAG
+55 VIGAALALIITAG
-69 VSLAMGQGIRLLV
+69 VSLAMGQGIRLLI
-82 DQGFNS
+82 DQGFDS
-88 SDPHLLNQAML
+88 AEPSQLNQAML
-99 ILAVITF
+99 VLAVITL
-106 LMAAGT
+106 LMALGT

-175 ALRNSLTFV
+175 ALRNVLTFV

-207 VIFPMILYGRRIRKL
+207 IIFPMMLYGRRVRKL

-243 IKIVQSFTREAEET
+243 IKVVQSFTREKEET
-257 KAFGKEVE
+257 KAFGQEVE

-285 MTLVFTGLSSMIWVG
+285 MTLVFTGLSSMIWIG
-300 AQDVASGLITS
+300 AQDVANGHISS
-311 GELAAFIFY
+311 GELAAFVFY
-320 ALMVAMAVATISEVY
+320 ALLVAMAVATISEVY

-346 RLLELLSEVADI
+346 RLLELLAEEADI
-358 SAPEAATP
+358 QAPKNPHQLNAGA
-366 LPNGPLAL
+366 LAL
-374 SFDKVSFNYPSRP
+374 NFEKVSFSYPSRP
-387 DQAALENIS
+387 DQIALDNIS
-396 FNVVAGETVAIVG
+396 FNVAAGETVAIVG

-421 LQRFYDPKSGDINVA
+421 LQRFYDPKNGTIKVA
-436 GRNIK
+436 GNNIK
-441 QLKPQDLRSHLGLV
+441 QLKPQDLRRHLGLV

-464 DVAHNIRYGDPS
+464 DVAHNIRYGDPT
-476 ASQEKVEQAAQKAYA
+476 ATHEQVKQAAQKAYA
-491 DEFIAKLPEGYASY
+491 SDFIQRLPEGYSSY

-515 GQKQRIAIARAML
+515 GQRQRIAIARAML
-528 KDPSI
+528 KNPSI

-543 DANSEHKVQAA
+543 DANSEQQVQAA
-554 LQELMHGRTTLIIAH
+554 LQSLMQGRTTLIIAH
-569 RLATVMH
+569 RLATIMH
-576 ADRIMLFNE
+576 ADRILVFNE
-585 GKLEAQGTHE
+585 GKLEAQGKHAD
-595 ELIASSDLYK
+595 LIISSPLYK
-605 RLSQLQFNH
+605 SLSELQFNH

>member
-1 MTSDNKATSDNAT
+1 MACPHIILQALYKIPCMNQTSTDQAAATD
-14 SDNKATSEKV
+14 
-24 TTSDNT
+24 
-30 KKTPTNKQDLR
+30 KQDLR

-55 MVLGAALALIITAG
+55 MILGAALALLITAG
-69 VSLAMGQGIRLLV
+69 VSLALGQGIRLLI
-82 DQGFNS
+82 DQGFDS
-88 SDPHLLNQAML
+88 SDPSRLNQAML
-99 ILAVITF
+99 VLAVITF

-127 NDVRLAVFNHLLT
+127 NDIRLAVFNHLLT

-175 ALRNSLTFV
+175 ALRNILTFS
-184 GGLVMMLITNP
+184 GGLVMMLITNY

-207 VIFPMILYGRRIRKL
+207 VVFPMMIYGRRVRKL

-243 IKIVQSFTREAEET
+243 IKIVQSFTREQEESQ
-257 KAFGKEVE
+257 AFGREVE
-265 KAFNVAKKRILQRSI
+265 KAFNIAKKRILQRSV

-285 MTLVFTGLSSMIWVG
+285 MVLVFTGLSSMIWVG
-300 AQDVASGLITS
+300 AQDVASGTITS

-346 RLLELLSEVADI
+346 RLLELLAEEADI
-358 SAPEAATP
+358 SSPKQAQS
-366 LPNGPLAL
+366 LPSGPLAL
-374 SFDKVSFNYPSRP
+374 AFNNVSFSYPSRP
-387 DQAALENIS
+387 GQVALEDVS
-396 FNVVAGETVAIVG
+396 FAVAAGETVAIVG
-409 PSGAGKSTLFEL
+409 PSGAGKSTIFEL
-421 LQRFYDPKSGDINVA
+421 LQRFYDPKQGSISVA
-436 GRNIK
+436 GQPIT
-441 QLKPQDLRSHLGLV
+441 QLKPQELRSHLGLV

-476 ASQEKVEQAAQKAYA
+476 ASQEQVEKAAQQAYA
-491 DEFIAKLPEGYASY
+491 SEFIERLPEQYESY

-515 GQKQRIAIARAML
+515 GQRQRIAIARAML

-543 DANSEHKVQAA
+543 DADSEHKVQAA
-554 LQELMHGRTTLIIAH
+554 LQELMQGRTTLIIAH

-585 GKLEAQGTHE
+585 GRLEAQGTHQQ
-595 ELIASSDLYK
+595 LIESSALYK
-605 RLSQLQFNH
+605 HLSQLQFNH

>member
-1 MTSDNKATSDNAT
+1 MTTDK
-14 SDNKATSEKV
+14 
-24 TTSDNT
+24 TT
-30 KKTPTNKQDLR
+30 KTPSNQQDLR
-41 LLMRLLPFIAPYKK
+41 LLMRLLPFITPYKK
-55 MVLGAALALIITAG
+55 MVLGAALALIVTAG
-69 VSLAMGQGIRLLV
+69 VSLALGQGIRILI
-82 DQGFNS
+82 DQGFDS
-88 SDPHLLNQAML
+88 ADPSRLNQAML
-99 ILAVITF
+99 VLAVITL

-175 ALRNSLTFV
+175 ALRSSLTFV

-207 VIFPMILYGRRIRKL
+207 VIFPMILYGRRVRKL

-243 IKIVQSFTREAEET
+243 IKVVQSFTREAEET
-257 KAFGKEVE
+257 TAFGKEVE

-285 MTLVFTGLSSMIWVG
+285 ITLVFTGLSSMIWVG
-300 AQDVASGLITS
+300 AQDVASGHISS
-311 GELAAFIFY
+311 GELAAFVFY

-346 RLLELLSEVADI
+346 RLLELLAEEAEI
-358 SAPEAATP
+358 SSPEAPVP
-366 LPNGPLAL
+366 LTNGPLAL
-374 SFDKVSFNYPSRP
+374 SFEDVSFSYPSRP
-387 DQAALENIS
+387 DQTALENIS
-396 FNVVAGETVAIVG
+396 FSVSAGETVAIVG

-421 LQRFYDPKSGDINVA
+421 LQRFYDPKNGSIEVA
-436 GRNIK
+436 GHNIK

-476 ASQEKVEQAAQKAYA
+476 ATQEQVKNAAQKAYA
-491 DEFIAKLPEGYASY
+491 NEFIDRLPEGYSSY

-515 GQKQRIAIARAML
+515 GQRQRIAIARAML
-528 KDPSI
+528 KNPSI

-554 LQELMHGRTTLIIAH
+554 LQELMQGRTTLIIAH

-576 ADRIMLFNE
+576 ADRIMVFNE

-595 ELIASSDLYK
+595 DLIATSPLYK
-605 RLSQLQFNH
+605 RLSELQFNH

>member
-1 MTSDNKATSDNAT
+1 MASDQTS
-14 SDNKATSEKV
+14 
-24 TTSDNT
+24 
-30 KKTPTNKQDLR
+30 KTPKNKQDLR
-41 LLMRLLPFIAPYKK
+41 LLLRLLPFIAPYKSR
-55 MVLGAALALIITAG
+55 VIGAALALIITAG
-69 VSLAMGQGIRLLV
+69 VSLAMGQGIRLLI
-82 DQGFNS
+82 DQGFDS
-88 SDPHLLNQAML
+88 AEPSQLNQAML
-99 ILAVITF
+99 VLAVITL
-106 LMAAGT
+106 LMALGT

-175 ALRNSLTFV
+175 ALRNVLTFV

-207 VIFPMILYGRRIRKL
+207 IIFPMMLYGRRVRKL

-243 IKIVQSFTREAEET
+243 IKVVQSFTREKEET
-257 KAFGKEVE
+257 KAFGQEVE

-300 AQDVASGLITS
+300 AQDVANGHISS
-311 GELAAFIFY
+311 GELAAFVFY

-346 RLLELLSEVADI
+346 RLLELLAEEADI
-358 SAPEAATP
+358 QAPKNPHQLNAGA
-366 LPNGPLAL
+366 LAL
-374 SFDKVSFNYPSRP
+374 NFEKVSFSYPSRP
-387 DQAALENIS
+387 DQIALDNIS
-396 FNVVAGETVAIVG
+396 FNVAAGETVAIVG

-421 LQRFYDPKSGDINVA
+421 LQRFYDPKNGKIKVA
-436 GRNIK
+436 SHNIK
-441 QLKPQDLRSHLGLV
+441 QFKPQDLRSHLGLV

-464 DVAHNIRYGDPS
+464 DVAHNIRYGDPT
-476 ASQEKVEQAAQKAYA
+476 ATHEQVKQAAQKAYA
-491 DEFIAKLPEGYASY
+491 SDFIQRLPEGYSSY

-515 GQKQRIAIARAML
+515 GQRQRIAIARAML
-528 KDPSI
+528 KNPSI

-543 DANSEHKVQAA
+543 DANSEQQVQAA
-554 LQELMHGRTTLIIAH
+554 LQSLMQGRTTLIIAH
-569 RLATVMH
+569 RLATIMH
-576 ADRIMLFNE
+576 ADRILVFNE
-585 GKLEAQGTHE
+585 GKLEAQGKHAD
-595 ELIASSDLYK
+595 LIISSPLYK
-605 RLSQLQFNH
+605 SLSELQFNH

>member
-1 MTSDNKATSDNAT
+1 MTTDNSN
-14 SDNKATSEKV
+14 
-24 TTSDNT
+24 
-30 KKTPTNKQDLR
+30 KTPVNKQDLR
-41 LLMRLLPFIAPYKK
+41 LLMRLLPFIRPYKK
-55 MVLGAALALIITAG
+55 MVMGAALALIITAC
-69 VSLAMGQGIRLLV
+69 VSLALGQGIRLLV
-82 DQGFNS
+82 DQGFDS
-88 SDPHLLNQAML
+88 TDPSRLNQAML
-99 ILAVITF
+99 VLAVITL

-140 LDPYYFEVNRS
+140 LDPYYFEMNRS

-175 ALRNSLTFV
+175 ALRSSLTFV

-207 VIFPMILYGRRIRKL
+207 IIFPMIIYGRRVRKL
-222 SRLSQ
+222 SRQSQ

-243 IKIVQSFTREAEET
+243 IKIVQSFTHEAEET
-257 KAFGKEVE
+257 KAFGLEVE

-300 AQDVASGLITS
+300 AQDVASGHISS

-346 RLLELLSEVADI
+346 RLLELLAEQADI
-358 SAPEAATP
+358 SAPEDAVP
-366 LPNGPLAL
+366 LANGPLAL
-374 SFDKVSFNYPSRP
+374 SFDRVSFSYPSRP

-396 FNVVAGETVAIVG
+396 FNVSAGETVAIVG

-421 LQRFYDPKSGDINVA
+421 LQRFYDPKNGNIKVSGHD
-436 GRNIK
+436 IK

-464 DVAHNIRYGDPS
+464 DVTHNIRYGDPS
-476 ASQEKVEQAAQKAYA
+476 ATQAQVQQAAQKAYA
-491 DEFIAKLPEGYASY
+491 DEFIDRLPEAYSSY

-515 GQKQRIAIARAML
+515 GQRQRIAIARAML
-528 KDPSI
+528 KNPSI

-554 LQELMHGRTTLIIAH
+554 LKELMHGRTTLIIAH

-576 ADRIMLFNE
+576 ADRIMVFNE
-585 GKLEAQGTHE
+585 GKLEAEGKHE
-595 ELIASSDLYK
+595 DLIATSSLYK
-605 RLSQLQFNH
+605 RLSELQFNH

>member
-1 MTSDNKATSDNAT
+1 MTSDN
-14 SDNKATSEKV
+14 
-24 TTSDNT
+24 TTQ
-30 KKTPTNKQDLR
+30 TPHKQQDLR
-41 LLMRLLPFIAPYKK
+41 LLMRLLPFITPYKK
-55 MVLGAALALIITAG
+55 MVFGAALALILTAG
-69 VSLAMGQGIRLLV
+69 VSLALGQGIRLLI
-82 DQGFNS
+82 DQGFDS
-88 SDPHLLNQAML
+88 ADPSRLNQAML
-99 ILAVITF
+99 VLAIITF

-175 ALRNSLTFV
+175 ALRSSLTFV

-207 VIFPMILYGRRIRKL
+207 IIFPMILYGRRVRKL

-243 IKIVQSFTREAEET
+243 IKVVQSFTREAEET
-257 KAFGKEVE
+257 TAFGIEVE
-265 KAFNVAKKRILQRSI
+265 KAFNIAKKRILQRSI

-300 AQDVASGLITS
+300 AQDVASGHISS
-311 GELAAFIFY
+311 GELAAFVFY

-346 RLLELLSEVADI
+346 RLLELLSEEAEISSPEVPVA
-358 SAPEAATP
+358 
-366 LPNGPLAL
+366 LGNGPLAL
-374 SFDKVSFNYPSRP
+374 TFEGVSFSYPSRL
-387 DQAALENIS
+387 DQTALENITFS
-396 FNVVAGETVAIVG
+396 VAAGETVAIVG

-421 LQRFYDPKSGDINVA
+421 LQRFYDPKDGHIKVA
-436 GRNIK
+436 GHNIK
-441 QLKPQDLRSHLGLV
+441 QLNPQDLRGHLGLV

-476 ASQEKVEQAAQKAYA
+476 ATQKQIEQVAQKAYA
-491 DEFIAKLPEGYASY
+491 DEFIDRLPEGYGSY

-515 GQKQRIAIARAML
+515 GQRQRIAIARAML
-528 KDPSI
+528 KNPSI

-554 LQELMHGRTTLIIAH
+554 LQELMRGRTTLIIAH

-576 ADRIMLFNE
+576 ADRIMVFNE
-585 GKLEAQGTHE
+585 GKLEAQGKHE
-595 ELIASSDLYK
+595 DLIVTSPLYK
-605 RLSQLQFNH
+605 RLSELQFNH

>member
-1 MTSDNKATSDNAT
+1 MTTDK
-14 SDNKATSEKV
+14 
-24 TTSDNT
+24 TT
-30 KKTPTNKQDLR
+30 KTPPNQQDLR

-55 MVLGAALALIITAG
+55 MVLGAALALIVTAG
-69 VSLAMGQGIRLLV
+69 VSLALGQGIRLLI
-82 DQGFNS
+82 DQGFDS
-88 SDPHLLNQAML
+88 ADPSRLNQAML
-99 ILAVITF
+99 VLAVITL

-175 ALRNSLTFV
+175 ALRSSLTFV

-207 VIFPMILYGRRIRKL
+207 VIFPMILYGRRVRKL

-346 RLLELLSEVADI
+346 RLLELLSEEAEI
-358 SAPEAATP
+358 NSPEEPVP
-366 LPNGPLAL
+366 LTSGPLAL
-374 SFDKVSFNYPSRP
+374 SFEDVSFSYPSRP

-396 FNVVAGETVAIVG
+396 FSVSAGETVAIVG

-421 LQRFYDPKSGDINVA
+421 LQRFYDPKNGSIKVA
-436 GRNIK
+436 GHNIK

-476 ASQEKVEQAAQKAYA
+476 ATQEQVEKAAQKAYA
-491 DEFIAKLPEGYASY
+491 NEFIDRLPEGYSSY

-515 GQKQRIAIARAML
+515 GQRQRIAIARAML
-528 KDPSI
+528 KNPSI

-554 LQELMHGRTTLIIAH
+554 LQELMQGRTTLIIAH

-576 ADRIMLFNE
+576 ADRIMVFNE
-585 GKLEAQGTHE
+585 GKLEAQGKHE
-595 ELIASSDLYK
+595 ELIATSPLYK
-605 RLSQLQFNH
+605 RLSELQFNH

>member
-1 MTSDNKATSDNAT
+1 MSTHQTSNDPTS
-14 SDNKATSEKV
+14 
-24 TTSDNT
+24 TTQPD
-30 KKTPTNKQDLR
+30 KKDLR
-41 LLMRLLPFIAPYKK
+41 LLMRLLPFITPYKK
-55 MVLGAALALIITAG
+55 MVLGAAFALIITAG
-69 VSLAMGQGIRLLV
+69 VSLALGQGIRLLI

-88 SDPHLLNQAML
+88 ADPSQLNQAMMV
-99 ILAVITF
+99 LAVITF

-175 ALRNSLTFV
+175 ALRSSLTFL

-195 KLALIVLASVPL
+195 KLALIVLSSVPL
-207 VIFPMILYGRRIRKL
+207 IIFPMILYGRKVRKL

-243 IKIVQSFTREAEET
+243 IKVVQSFTHEKEET
-257 KAFGKEVE
+257 KAFAQEVE

-300 AQDVASGLITS
+300 AQDIASGQISS
-311 GELAAFIFY
+311 GELAAFVFY

-346 RLLELLSEVADI
+346 RLLELLAEKAEIRIPKDPI
-358 SAPEAATP
+358 SLA
-366 LPNGPLAL
+366 NGAL
-374 SFDKVSFNYPSRP
+374 SLRFDDVSFSYPSRP
-387 DQAALENIS
+387 EQTALKHIS
-396 FNVVAGETVAIVG
+396 FNVKAGETIAIVG

-421 LQRFYDPKSGDINVA
+421 LQRFYDPKDGTIEVSGHDI
-436 GRNIK
+436 K
-441 QLKPQDLRSHLGLV
+441 HLTPKDLRLHLGLV

-464 DVAHNIRYGDPS
+464 DVAHNIGYGDANASHEQIVS
-476 ASQEKVEQAAQKAYA
+476 AAKNAYA
-491 DEFIAKLPEGYASY
+491 DEFIELLPQGYASY

-515 GQKQRIAIARAML
+515 GQRQRVAIARAML
-528 KDPSI
+528 KNPSI

-543 DANSEHKVQAA
+543 DANSEHKIQAA
-554 LQELMHGRTTLIIAH
+554 LQKLMQGRTTLIIAH

-576 ADRIMLFNE
+576 ADRIMVFNE
-585 GKLEAQGTHE
+585 GQLEAQGTHAQ
-595 ELIASSDLYK
+595 LLLTSPLYK
-605 RLSQLQFNH
+605 RLSELQFNH

>member
-1 MTSDNKATSDNAT
+1 MTTDK
-14 SDNKATSEKV
+14 
-24 TTSDNT
+24 TT
-30 KKTPTNKQDLR
+30 KTPPNQQDLR

-55 MVLGAALALIITAG
+55 MVLGAALALIVTAG
-69 VSLAMGQGIRLLV
+69 VSLALGQGIRILI
-82 DQGFNS
+82 DQGFDS
-88 SDPHLLNQAML
+88 ADPSRLNQAML
-99 ILAVITF
+99 VLAVITF

-175 ALRNSLTFV
+175 ALRSSLTFV

-207 VIFPMILYGRRIRKL
+207 VIFPMILYGRRVRKL

-243 IKIVQSFTREAEET
+243 IKVVQSFTREAEET

-285 MTLVFTGLSSMIWVG
+285 ITLVFTGLSSMIWVG
-300 AQDVASGLITS
+300 AQDVASGHISS
-311 GELAAFIFY
+311 GELAAFVFY

-346 RLLELLSEVADI
+346 RLLELLSEEAEI
-358 SAPEAATP
+358 SSPELPVP
-366 LPNGPLAL
+366 LTNGPLAL
-374 SFDKVSFNYPSRP
+374 SFEDVSFSYPSRP
-387 DQAALENIS
+387 DQTALENIS
-396 FNVVAGETVAIVG
+396 FSVSAGETVAIVG

-421 LQRFYDPKSGDINVA
+421 LQRFYDPKNGSIEVA
-436 GRNIK
+436 GHNIK

-476 ASQEKVEQAAQKAYA
+476 ASQEQVEKAAEKAYA
-491 DEFIAKLPEGYASY
+491 DEFIDRLPEGYSSY

-515 GQKQRIAIARAML
+515 GQRQRIAIARAML
-528 KDPSI
+528 KNPSI

-554 LQELMHGRTTLIIAH
+554 LQELMQGRTTLIIAH

-576 ADRIMLFNE
+576 ADRIMVFNE
-585 GKLEAQGTHE
+585 GKLEAQGKHE
-595 ELIASSDLYK
+595 DLIATSPLYK
-605 RLSQLQFNH
+605 RLSELQFNH

>member
-1 MTSDNKATSDNAT
+1 MSTHQTSNDPTS
-14 SDNKATSEKV
+14 
-24 TTSDNT
+24 TTQPD
-30 KKTPTNKQDLR
+30 KKDLR
-41 LLMRLLPFIAPYKK
+41 LLMRLLPFITPYKK
-55 MVLGAALALIITAG
+55 MVLGAAFALIITAG
-69 VSLAMGQGIRLLV
+69 VSLALGQGIRLLI

-88 SDPHLLNQAML
+88 ADPSQLNQAMMV
-99 ILAVITF
+99 LAVITF

-175 ALRNSLTFV
+175 ALRSSLTFL

-195 KLALIVLASVPL
+195 KLALIVLSSVPL
-207 VIFPMILYGRRIRKL
+207 IIFPMILYGRKVRKL

-243 IKIVQSFTREAEET
+243 IKVVQSFTHEKEET
-257 KAFGKEVE
+257 KAFAQEVE

-300 AQDVASGLITS
+300 AQDVASGQISS
-311 GELAAFIFY
+311 GELAAFVFY

-346 RLLELLSEVADI
+346 RLLELLAEKAEIRIPKDPI
-358 SAPEAATP
+358 SLA
-366 LPNGPLAL
+366 NGAL
-374 SFDKVSFNYPSRP
+374 SLRFDDVSFSYPSRP
-387 DQAALENIS
+387 EQTALKHIS
-396 FNVVAGETVAIVG
+396 FNVKAGETIAIVG

-421 LQRFYDPKSGDINVA
+421 LQRFYDPKDGTIEVSGHDI
-436 GRNIK
+436 K
-441 QLKPQDLRSHLGLV
+441 HLTPKDLRLHLGLV

-464 DVAHNIRYGDPS
+464 DVAHNIGYGDANASHEQIVS
-476 ASQEKVEQAAQKAYA
+476 AAKNAYA
-491 DEFIAKLPEGYASY
+491 NEFIELLPQGYASY

-515 GQKQRIAIARAML
+515 GQRQRVAIARAML
-528 KDPSI
+528 KNPSI

-543 DANSEHKVQAA
+543 DANSEHKIQAA
-554 LQELMHGRTTLIIAH
+554 LQKLMQGRTTLIIAH

-576 ADRIMLFNE
+576 ADRIMVFNE
-585 GKLEAQGTHE
+585 GQLEAQGTHAQ
-595 ELIASSDLYK
+595 LLLTSPLYK
-605 RLSQLQFNH
+605 RLSELQFNH

>member
-1 MTSDNKATSDNAT
+1 MSTHHTSNDPTS
-14 SDNKATSEKV
+14 
-24 TTSDNT
+24 TTQPD
-30 KKTPTNKQDLR
+30 KKDLR
-41 LLMRLLPFIAPYKK
+41 LLMRLLPFITPYKK
-55 MVLGAALALIITAG
+55 MVLGAAFALIITAG
-69 VSLAMGQGIRLLV
+69 VSLALGQGIRLLI

-88 SDPHLLNQAML
+88 ADPSQLNQAMMV
-99 ILAVITF
+99 LAVITF

-175 ALRNSLTFV
+175 ALRSSLTFL
-184 GGLVMMLITNP
+184 GGLIMMLITNP
-195 KLALIVLASVPL
+195 KLALIVLSSVPL
-207 VIFPMILYGRRIRKL
+207 IIFPMILYGRKVRKL

-243 IKIVQSFTREAEET
+243 IKVVQSFTHEKEET
-257 KAFGKEVE
+257 KAFAQEVE

-300 AQDVASGLITS
+300 AQDVASGQISS
-311 GELAAFIFY
+311 GELAAFVFY

-346 RLLELLSEVADI
+346 RLLELLAEKAEIRIPKDPI
-358 SAPEAATP
+358 SLA
-366 LPNGPLAL
+366 NGAL
-374 SFDKVSFNYPSRP
+374 SLRFDDVSFSYPSRP
-387 DQAALENIS
+387 EQTALKHIS
-396 FNVVAGETVAIVG
+396 FNVKAGETIAIVG

-421 LQRFYDPKSGDINVA
+421 LQRFYDPKDGTIEVSGHDI
-436 GRNIK
+436 K
-441 QLKPQDLRSHLGLV
+441 HLTPKDLRLHLGLV

-464 DVAHNIRYGDPS
+464 DVAHNIGYGDANASHEQIVS
-476 ASQEKVEQAAQKAYA
+476 AAKNAYA
-491 DEFIAKLPEGYASY
+491 NEFIELLPQGYASY

-515 GQKQRIAIARAML
+515 GQRQRVAIARAML
-528 KDPSI
+528 KNPSI

-543 DANSEHKVQAA
+543 DANSEHKIQAA
-554 LQELMHGRTTLIIAH
+554 LQKLMQGRTTLIIAH

-576 ADRIMLFNE
+576 ADRIMVFNE
-585 GKLEAQGTHE
+585 GQLEAQGTHAQ
-595 ELIASSDLYK
+595 LLLTSPLYK
-605 RLSQLQFNH
+605 RLSELQFNH